1 MSFLDRSFK
10 RSTSF
15 LIVFLSIFAVAHSCS
30 ARQVW
35 DEQSGRYVSVH
46 DDYHSTDYRA
56 RQVDQQ
62 IKNDDIK
69 MAQKTLRALQ
79 LVQERWADKKNA
91 CQSDWKPF
99 YDTLHKTVAPAAP
112 VDRATGADDDAA
124 PVVTAV
130 GYDELDFTQYPELSF
145 YIDTVKTKIGT
156 RSPADQTIKQE
167 IDNFFTTEANSLR
180 DSLDGLR
187 SSNVFLQTLLPRYRG
202 GAVKGIPNK
211 IALAILSFVADPLQK
226 SVDSNLRQV
235 FDVAIKK
242 AFRSLRKV
250 GVMLGLAS
258 PLPAQTVASWSVV
271 VKNYA
276 AIMEKLG
283 KAQVTDQG
291 VTDMYAQRA
300 ANRPTK
306 QTPKV
311 SAEGGENPVV
321 VVRAEENL
329 DELAMFMKKAPRYVS
344 ISESFVRQMSNQ
356 INGIMHDMGDNYV
369 DQREIL
375 SDILNTLDDVG
386 KMIRSSYEK
395 DNQPVLTQKLNGDLM
410 ACCSWLTS
418 QLGALQDM
426 INVDSE
432 KSTPATTDSDP
443 YGYGSSLRKR

>member
-1 MSFLDRSFK
+1 
-10 RSTSF
+10 
-15 LIVFLSIFAVAHSCS
+15 
-30 ARQVW
+30 
-35 DEQSGRYVSVH
+35 
-46 DDYHSTDYRA
+46 
-56 RQVDQQ
+56 
-62 IKNDDIK
+62 
-69 MAQKTLRALQ
+69 
-79 LVQERWADKKNA
+79 
-91 CQSDWKPF
+91 
-99 YDTLHKTVAPAAP
+99 
-112 VDRATGADDDAA
+112 
-124 PVVTAV
+124 
-130 GYDELDFTQYPELSF
+130 
-145 YIDTVKTKIGT
+145 
-156 RSPADQTIKQE
+156 
-167 IDNFFTTEANSLR
+167 
-180 DSLDGLR
+180 
-187 SSNVFLQTLLPRYRG
+187 
-202 GAVKGIPNK
+202 
-211 IALAILSFVADPLQK
+211 
-226 SVDSNLRQV
+226 
-235 FDVAIKK
+235 
-242 AFRSLRKV
+242 
-250 GVMLGLAS
+250 
-258 PLPAQTVASWSVV
+258 
-271 VKNYA
+271 
-276 AIMEKLG
+276 MEKLG